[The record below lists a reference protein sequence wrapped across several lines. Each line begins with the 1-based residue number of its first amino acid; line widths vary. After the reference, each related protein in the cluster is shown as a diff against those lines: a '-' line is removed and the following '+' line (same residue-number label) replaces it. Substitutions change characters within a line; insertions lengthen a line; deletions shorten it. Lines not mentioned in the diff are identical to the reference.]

1 MECMDQMT
9 EAAAKKDHQLTT
21 LQGELSAKAHQLM
34 LAEQRAGGALT
45 ELDEVRRRV
54 GFFFVFLV
62 FCCVFGVLLC
72 FVVFLPYV

>member
-1 MECMDQMT
+1 
-9 EAAAKKDHQLTT
+9 
-21 LQGELSAKAHQLM
+21 M

-54 GFFFVFLV
+54 GFCCWCFVV
-62 FCCVFGVLLC
+62 FCCVLLC

>member
-1 MECMDQMT
+1 MDQMT
-9 EAAAKKDHQLTT
+9 EAAAKTDHQLTT

-54 GFFFVFLV
+54 GFVFLV
-62 FCCVFGVLLC
+62 FCCVFGV

>member
-54 GFFFVFLV
+54 GFV
-62 FCCVFGVLLC
+62 FCCVLLC
-72 FVVFLPYV
+72 FCPMYRPSD